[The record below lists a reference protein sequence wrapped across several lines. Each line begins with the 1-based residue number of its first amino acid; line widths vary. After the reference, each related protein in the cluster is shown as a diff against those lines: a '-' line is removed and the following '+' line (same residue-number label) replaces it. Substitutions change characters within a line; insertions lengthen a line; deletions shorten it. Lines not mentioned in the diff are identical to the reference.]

1 VGSDGRGVERGKRRA
16 TVFRS
21 RRREL
26 TRELF
31 EAQYGV
37 AGRRQLY
44 SLGLHRWDVSAE
56 LLAGRWR
63 RRGPQSISNQTGD
76 LSDQARW
83 WVALIEVGSRA
94 ALDGVTALHAAG
106 LTGYTESTI
115 HVSMPKSGRPRS
127 SPGVKL
133 HETRRRQPGD
143 LVKAGIPRVR
153 PAVAAIRAALWAASD
168 RQAGLILTMA
178 VQQRLVTAEA
188 LADAMGSVKRHRRR
202 SFVRLILA
210 DLHGGVQSLGELDFA
225 RMCRQA
231 GLPEPDRQVVHD
243 LGHGRAVVDVEW
255 IEYDLIVEIDGF
267 QHRDAPALIADATR
281 QNELS
286 SGPSTVLRIPI
297 LGLRTDP
304 SRFLTQVRTAL
315 LLRGWRPHELVTS
328 EEARSRHRSSSDVSE
343 GRGREGRG

>member
-1 VGSDGRGVERGKRRA
+1 MFRNRRE
-16 TVFRS
+16 
-21 RRREL
+21 EL

-44 SLGLHRWDVSAE
+44 SLGLQRWDVTAE
-56 LLAGRWR
+56 LRAGRWS
-63 RRGPQSISNQTGD
+63 RRGQQSISNQTGD
-76 LSDQARW
+76 LSDHGRW
-83 WVALIEVGSRA
+83 WIAVIEVGSRA
-94 ALDGVTALHAAG
+94 ALDGVTALQAAG
-106 LTGYTESTI
+106 LAGFTESTI

-127 SPGVKL
+127 SPSVIV
-133 HETRRRQPGD
+133 HETGRRQPGD
-143 LVKAGIPRVR
+143 VVNAGIPRVR

-188 LADAMGSVKRHRRR
+188 LMDAMSTVKRHRRR
-202 SFVRLILA
+202 RFVRLILA
-210 DLHGGVQSLGELDFA
+210 DLQGGVQSLGELDFA
-225 RMCRQA
+225 RMCREA

-255 IEYDLIVEIDGF
+255 AEYDLIVEIDGF
-267 QHRDAPALIADATR
+267 QHRDAPALIADAAR

-286 SGPSTVLRIPI
+286 SGRSTVLRIPI

-304 SRFLTQVRTAL
+304 SRFPRSAD
-315 LLRGWRPHELVTS
+315 RPVPLPRPS
-328 EEARSRHRSSSDVSE
+328 PCCPDPPRLAPGRSRYVRGSADTSQQFF
-343 GRGREGRG
+343 GR

>member
-1 VGSDGRGVERGKRRA
+1 M
-16 TVFRS
+16 
-21 RRREL
+21 

-56 LLAGRWR
+56 LRAGRWR
-63 RRGPQSISNQTGD
+63 RRGPQSISNQNGD
-76 LSDQARW
+76 LSEQARW
-83 WVALIEVGSRA
+83 WVAVIEVGSRA
-94 ALDGVTALHAAG
+94 ALDGVTALQAAG
-106 LTGYTESTI
+106 LTGFTESAI

-143 LVKAGIPRVR
+143 LVDAGIPRVR

-188 LADAMGSVKRHRRR
+188 LTEAMGSVKRHRRR

-255 IEYDLIVEIDGF
+255 IEYDLIAEIDGF

-286 SGPSTVLRIPI
+286 SGSSTVLRIPI

-304 SRFLTQVRTAL
+304 SRFLTQIRTAL
-315 LLRGWRPHELVTS
+315 ILRGWNPDNPATS
-328 EEARSRHRSSSDVSE
+328 EEVRSRLRSSSDVS
-343 GRGREGRG
+343 GR